1 MTPLTMRELLEAG
14 VHFGHA
20 TRRWHPKMKRYIYG
34 ARNGI
39 YIIDLHQTIK
49 LFEDALNAV
58 REVVQNG
65 GSVLFVGTKKQA
77 AGVIRECAMRSGQPY
92 VSERWMGG
100 LLTNWKT
107 MLGRIARMKEL
118 DRMSEEGY
126 FARLPKFE
134 AMQREKE
141 RERLH
146 RYFDG
151 VANVSSMPDL
161 MFVVDIN
168 KEAIAVKEA
177 KTLGIPVVAIVDTN
191 CDPDEVDYVI
201 PGNDDAIRSVRLL
214 TAKVADLIAELR
226 PIDTIAGEVPE
237 AEITEEEAAPVEL
250 GDIELEMLKKYEIE
264 DIEDDDTT
272 TSRRK
277 RGRSSLDEE

>member
-77 AGVIRECAMRSGQPY
+77 AGVIRECATRSGQPY

-226 PIDTIAGEVPE
+226 PIDAIAGEVPE